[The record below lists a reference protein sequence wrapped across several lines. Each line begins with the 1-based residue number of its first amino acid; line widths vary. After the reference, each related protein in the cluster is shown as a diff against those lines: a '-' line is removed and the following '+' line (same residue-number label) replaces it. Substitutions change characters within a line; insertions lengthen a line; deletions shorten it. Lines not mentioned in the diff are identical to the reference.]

1 MSRMETPAE
10 TYRDGDLTLTR
21 WHPGD
26 RTVLTAAVSGSLAH
40 LSPFLIWATNGYTDD
55 DSAEFLRRTAN
66 SWESGEAYE
75 YALRLGSAVAGG
87 IGVMRRDGGVEIGYW
102 LALGFVGRGLMTRA
116 VTLLTEEAFRL
127 GAGYVE
133 IKHDERNV
141 RSGAV
146 PARLGFTKV
155 RTEPAEKP
163 LAPSCTGTN
172 HVWRLARRPCSAPA
186 AP

>member
-1 MSRMETPAE
+1 MEAPAE

-26 RTVLTAAVSGSLAH
+26 RTRLTTAVSGSLAH
-40 LSPFLIWATNGYTDD
+40 LRPFLIWVAGGYTDD
-55 DSAEFLRRTAN
+55 DSAEFLRRTAKH
-66 SWESGEAYE
+66 WESGEAYDF
-75 YALRLGSAVAGG
+75 ALSAGPDLAGG
-87 IGVMRRDGGVEIGYW
+87 IGVMTRDGGVEIGYW
-102 LALGFVGRGLMTRA
+102 LAHGFTGRGLMTRA
-116 VTLLTEEAFRL
+116 VALLTGEVFRL

-146 PARLGFTKV
+146 PARLGFTRV

-172 HVWRLARRPCSAPA
+172 HVWRLAPR
-186 AP
+186 

>member
-1 MSRMETPAE
+1 METPAE
-10 TYRDGDLTLTR
+10 TFRDGDLALTR

-26 RTVLTAAVSGSLAH
+26 RTVLTAVVGGSLAH
-40 LSPFLIWATNGYTDD
+40 LGAWLIWATGGYTDD
-55 DSAEFLRRTAN
+55 DSAEFLRLTVKR
-66 SWESGEAYE
+66 WESGEAYE
-75 YALRLGSAVAGG
+75 YALAAGAELAGG
-87 IGVMRRDGGVEIGYW
+87 VGVMTRDGGVEIGYW
-102 LALGFVGRGLMTRA
+102 LAPGFTGRGLMTRA
-116 VTLLTEEAFRL
+116 VTLLIEEAFRL

-133 IKHDERNV
+133 IKHDELNV

-155 RTEPAEKP
+155 REEPAEKP

-172 HVWRLARRPCSAPA
+172 HVWRLARTPCSALA

>member
-1 MSRMETPAE
+1 METPAE

-26 RTVLTAAVSGSLAH
+26 RELLTAAVDGSLAH
-40 LSPFLIWATNGYTDD
+40 LGEWLIWVAGGYTDD
-55 DSAEFLRRTAN
+55 DSSEFLRLTAN
-66 SWESGEAYE
+66 RWESGEAYE
-75 YALRLGSAVAGG
+75 YALRADGSVAGG

-102 LALGFVGRGLMTRA
+102 LALGFTGRGLMTRA
-116 VTLLTEEAFRL
+116 VTLLTAEAFRL

-133 IKHDERNV
+133 IKHDELNV

-155 RTEPAEKP
+155 REEPAEKP

-172 HVWRLARRPCSAPA
+172 HVWRLCA
-186 AP
+186 

>member
-1 MSRMETPAE
+1 MEAPAE

-26 RTVLTAAVSGSLAH
+26 RTVLTAVVSGSLEH
-40 LSPFLIWATNGYTDD
+40 LGAWMIWATGGYTDD
-55 DSAEFLRRTAN
+55 DSSEFLRLTGQR
-66 SWESGEAYE
+66 WDSGEAYE
-75 YALRLGSAVAGG
+75 YALMLGAELAGSVG
-87 IGVMRRDGGVEIGYW
+87 LMRRDGGVEIGYW
-102 LALGFVGRGLMTRA
+102 LARGFVGRGLMTRA

-133 IKHDERNV
+133 IKHDELNV

-155 RTEPAEKP
+155 RSEPAEKP

-172 HVWRLARRPCSAPA
+172 HVWRLARRPGSAPA

>member
-1 MSRMETPAE
+1 METPAE

-26 RTVLTAAVSGSLAH
+26 RELLTAAVDGSLAH
-40 LSPFLIWATNGYTDD
+40 LGAWLIWTAGGYTDD
-55 DSAEFLRRTAN
+55 DSSEFLRLTAN
-66 SWESGEAYE
+66 RWESGEAYE
-75 YALRLGSAVAGG
+75 YALRVDGSVAGG
-87 IGVMRRDGGVEIGYW
+87 IGVMRRDGGVELGYW
-102 LALGFVGRGLMTRA
+102 LALGFTGRGLMTRA
-116 VTLLTEEAFRL
+116 VTLLTAEAFRL

-133 IKHDERNV
+133 IKHDELNV

-155 RTEPAEKP
+155 REEPAEKP

-172 HVWRLARRPCSAPA
+172 HVWRLSA
-186 AP
+186 

>member
-1 MSRMETPAE
+1 METPAE
-10 TYRDGDLTLTR
+10 AYRDGDLTLTR

-26 RTVLTAAVSGSLAH
+26 RPVLTAVVSGSLDH
-40 LSPFLIWATNGYTDD
+40 LGAFLIWAIGGYTDD
-55 DSAEFLRRTAN
+55 DSAEFLRLTTKR
-66 SWESGEAYE
+66 WEDDEAYE
-75 YALRLGSAVAGG
+75 FALTLGTELAGG
-87 IGVMRRDGGVEIGYW
+87 VGVMTRDGGVEIGYW
-102 LALGFVGRGLMTRA
+102 LARGFVGRGLMTRA
-116 VTLLTEEAFRL
+116 VGLLTEEAFRL

-133 IKHDERNV
+133 IKHDELNV

-146 PARLGFTKV
+146 PARLGFTKI
-155 RTEPAEKP
+155 RSEPAEKP

>member
-1 MSRMETPAE
+1 METPAE
-10 TYRDGDLTLTR
+10 THRDGDLTLTR

-26 RTVLTAAVSGSLAH
+26 RPALTAAVSGSLEH
-40 LSPFLIWATNGYTDD
+40 LSPFLIWATGGYTDD
-55 DSAEFLRRTAN
+55 DSAEFLRLTAKR
-66 SWESGEAYE
+66 WESGEAYE
-75 YALRLGSAVAGG
+75 FALTLGTELAGG
-87 IGVMRRDGGVEIGYW
+87 IGVMTRAGGVEIGYW
-102 LALGFVGRGLMTRA
+102 LAHGFVGRGLMTRA

-146 PARLGFTKV
+146 PARLGFARV

-172 HVWRLARRPCSAPA
+172 HVWRLAPR
-186 AP
+186 

>member
-1 MSRMETPAE
+1 MKTPAE
-10 TYRDGDLTLTR
+10 TYRDGDLTLSR

-26 RTVLTAAVSGSLAH
+26 RELLTAAVEGSLAH
-40 LSPFLIWATNGYTDD
+40 LGAWLIWAAGGYTDD
-55 DSAEFLRRTAN
+55 DSSEFLRLTAN
-66 SWESGEAYE
+66 RWESGEAYE
-75 YALRLGSAVAGG
+75 YALRVDGSVAGG

-102 LALGFVGRGLMTRA
+102 LALGFTGRGLMTRA
-116 VTLLTEEAFRL
+116 VTLLTAEAFRL

-133 IKHDERNV
+133 IKHDELNV

-155 RTEPAEKP
+155 REEPAEKP

-172 HVWRLARRPCSAPA
+172 HVWRLVRKPCPAPA

>member
-1 MSRMETPAE
+1 METPAE

-26 RTVLTAAVSGSLAH
+26 RATLTAVVSGSLAH
-40 LSPFLIWATNGYTDD
+40 LRPFLIWVAGGYTDD
-55 DSAEFLRRTAN
+55 DSAEFLRLTAKR
-66 SWESGEAYE
+66 WEGGEAYE
-75 YALRLGSAVAGG
+75 YAVRLGAGLVGG
-87 IGVMRRDGGVEIGYW
+87 IGVMTRDGGVEIGYW
-102 LALGFVGRGLMTRA
+102 LAAGFVGRGLVTRA
-116 VTLLTEEAFRL
+116 VTLLTAEAFRL

-146 PARLGFTKV
+146 PARLGFTEV

-172 HVWRLARRPCSAPA
+172 HVWRLVPR
-186 AP
+186 

>member
-1 MSRMETPAE
+1 MNRMEAPAE

-26 RTVLTAAVSGSLAH
+26 RPVLTAVVSGSLTH
-40 LSPFLIWATNGYTDD
+40 LNEFLIWAAGGYTDD
-55 DSAEFLRRTAN
+55 DSAEFLRLTAKR
-66 SWESGEAYE
+66 WESGEAYE
-75 YALRLGSAVAGG
+75 YALSVAPDLAGG
-87 IGVMRRDGGVEIGYW
+87 IGVMTRDGGVEIGYW
-102 LALGFVGRGLMTRA
+102 LAAGFVGRGLMTRA

-146 PARLGFTKV
+146 PARLGFTEV
-155 RTEPAEKP
+155 RSEPAEKP

-172 HVWRLARRPCSAPA
+172 RVWRLARKPCSAPA

>member
-1 MSRMETPAE
+1 MEIPAE
-10 TYRDGDLTLTR
+10 THRDGDLTLTR
-21 WHPGD
+21 WRPAD
-26 RTVLTAAVSGSLAH
+26 RAALTAAVGGSLDH
-40 LSPFLIWATNGYTDD
+40 LRPFLIWVAGGYTDAEA
-55 DSAEFLRRTAN
+55 AEFLALTAKR
-66 SWESGEAYE
+66 WESGESCE
-75 YALRLGSAVAGG
+75 YAVRAGPDLAGG
-87 IGVMRRDGGVEIGYW
+87 IGVMTRDGGVEIGYW
-102 LALGFVGRGLMTRA
+102 LARGFVGRGLITRA
-116 VTLLTEEAFRL
+116 VRLLTAEAFRL

-146 PARLGFTKV
+146 PARFGFTKV

-172 HVWRLARRPCSAPA
+172 QVWRLVRTPCSVPA